1 MEHERTANGQRPPLP
16 RIARGEIREPGTYVH
31 LATGTLHR
39 LPARALAGGPLPPGW
54 QETAAEGLFVR
65 LSPNPYLISIEARII
80 CATHDIRFNF

>member
-1 MEHERTANGQRPPLP
+1 MENEATVNGYRRPLP
-16 RIARGEIREPGTYVH
+16 RIARKEIREPGTYVH

-39 LPARALAGGPLPPGW
+39 LPAGALAGGALPRGW
-54 QETAAEGLFVR
+54 VETAGEALFVQ